1 MDQKLVTVL
10 GVMFKVYGPIGLL
23 LLWVCEVV
31 TGAVCWSG
39 EGDAVASRTT
49 VVLTAV

>member
-10 GVMFKVYGPIGLL
+10 GVMFKVYGPVGLL

-31 TGAVCWSG
+31 AGAVCSSG
-39 EGDAVASRTT
+39 GDAVASQAT

>member
-10 GVMFKVYGPIGLL
+10 AVMFKVYGPVGL
-23 LLWVCEVV
+23 LLWVCEVI
-31 TGAVCWSG
+31 TGAVCSSG
-39 EGDAVASRTT
+39 EGDAVASRAT